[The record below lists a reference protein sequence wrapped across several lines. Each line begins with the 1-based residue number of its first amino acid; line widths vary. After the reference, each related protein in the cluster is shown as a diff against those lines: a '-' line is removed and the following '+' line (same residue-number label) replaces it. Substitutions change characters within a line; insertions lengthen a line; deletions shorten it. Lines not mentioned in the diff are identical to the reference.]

1 MLTLSAINSMGRR
14 AFKALVTIINY
25 NEVVVLAIECLTTR
39 RNVKVGEVEH
49 HALTHGRSDIP
60 DTST

>member
-1 MLTLSAINSMGRR
+1 MQLYVK
-14 AFKALVTIINY
+14 KALKVLLTIINN

-60 DTST
+60 DTNT